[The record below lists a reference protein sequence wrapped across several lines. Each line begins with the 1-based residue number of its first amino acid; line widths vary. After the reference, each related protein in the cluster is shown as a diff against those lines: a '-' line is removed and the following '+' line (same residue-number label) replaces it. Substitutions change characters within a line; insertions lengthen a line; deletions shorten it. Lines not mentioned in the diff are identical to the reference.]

1 MVSTRQ
7 GSRRGT
13 STAGCLFS
21 LVLFVAAIYYGINI
35 GKPWFRYYQLL
46 DEMRSAARL
55 APTLSDAVIKRRLV
69 EKVDELGIPPEEANK
84 WVITRSGKPRK
95 ITITTTYS
103 ETVTLPLFEH
113 TFVYTPKAEEAL

>member
-46 DEMRSAARL
+46 DEMRSAGA
-55 APTLSDAVIKRRLV
+55 TFGTMND
-69 EKVDELGIPPEEANK
+69 LGI
-84 WVITRSGKPRK
+84 
-95 ITITTTYS
+95 
-103 ETVTLPLFEH
+103 
-113 TFVYTPKAEEAL
+113 